1 MKHSVSL
8 GIFASLFL
16 ACTSI
21 GAVSA
26 EPPAQSPVGQWT
38 FKTGV
43 MNEGCTLSGS
53 MTITRKADKT
63 MSCTFKAVWACTQ
76 IIPRSVETDQTCT
89 AKQSGSTIT
98 ITSKMAKI
106 GKVSP
111 TDMANFMRA
120 NYAPDHFQVKIDTT
134 GDRMDGIFHSYGQ
147 APVIFR
153 RQLELVG

>member
-8 GIFASLFL
+8 GIVASLFL
-16 ACTSI
+16 ACTNA

-38 FKTGV
+38 FKTGT
-43 MNEGCTLSGS
+43 MNEDCTLSGS
-53 MTITRKADKT
+53 MTITRKPDKT
-63 MSCTFKAVWACTQ
+63 MACTFKAVWACTEVL
-76 IIPRSVETDQTCT
+76 PRSVETDQTCT
-89 AKQSGSTIT
+89 AKQSGSTVT
-98 ITSKMAKI
+98 ITSKIAKI

-111 TDMANFMRA
+111 PEMVDFMRA
-120 NYAPDHFQVKIDTT
+120 NYAADHFQVKIDTT

-153 RQLELVG
+153 RHLELVG

>member
-8 GIFASLFL
+8 GVIASLFL
-16 ACTSI
+16 ACTGI
-21 GAVSA
+21 GVVSA
-26 EPPAQSPVGQWT
+26 EPPAASPVGQWT
-38 FKTGV
+38 FKTGA

-63 MSCTFKAVWACTQ
+63 MACTFKSVWACTQ
-76 IIPRSVETDQTCT
+76 FTPRSVETDQTCT
-89 AKQSGSTIT
+89 AKQSDAAIT
-98 ITSKMAKI
+98 ITSKIAKI

-111 TDMANFMRA
+111 PELTDFMRA
-120 NYAPDHFQVKIDTT
+120 NYAADHFKVKIDAA

-153 RQLELVG
+153 RHAELIG